1 MANFEF
7 AGFDYQPTNA
17 ASTETTEKGSFLDF
31 VDGDD
36 YTDNKFVKKAK
47 KAVKS
52 ARKQNKKI
60 KKLSSKHKDLEKEI
74 STLKADIASLKK
86 SAYVSKIAELVNSDN
101 ITERK
106 RLASELHKM
115 EV

>member
-1 MANFEF
+1 MEDFVF
-7 AGFDYQPTNA
+7 DGFDCKTDNS
-17 ASTETTEKGSFLDF
+17 ASTEIAEKGYFLDF

-36 YTDNKFVKKAK
+36 YSDNKFVKKAK
-47 KAVKS
+47 KAVKA

-74 STLKADIASLKK
+74 STLKADIKLLKK
-86 SAYVSKIAELVNSDN
+86 SAYVSKIAALVNSDN
-101 ITERK
+101 VAERK
-106 RLASELHKM
+106 RLASELYKM